1 MCLTSTVTSIGDSA
15 FSSSSLS
22 WISISTYERD
32 GSATAIG
39 PCNVVCVKPF
49 QVCGGR
55 VRVRLRWHSPGGSGG
70 AQQRDLT
77 RGGRELDVLLYEH
90 LFVVEP
96 NILSSQPTSL
106 FNRVTFTLKMT
117 TFK

>member
-1 MCLTSTVTSIGDSA
+1 MVLM
-15 FSSSSLS
+15 L
-22 WISISTYERD
+22 
-32 GSATAIG
+32 
-39 PCNVVCVKPF
+39 CVLHF

-77 RGGRELDVLLYEH
+77 RSGRELVVLLYEH

-96 NILSSQPTSL
+96 NLISSQPTPLSY
-106 FNRVTFTLKMT
+106 RVTFTLKMT
-117 TFK
+117 SFK